1 MKKDGP
7 KAPNRPKKIRRRRT
21 SATIGGTTQS
31 AFANQSMSSV
41 LAGQQSA
48 AADKAAAEKVAAEKA
63 ASEKAASA
71 KRAQRAKK
79 PEEDEDDAVSDE
91 ENECPESGPAK

>member
-41 LAGQQSA
+41 LAGHQSA
-48 AADKAAAEKVAAEKA
+48 AADKAAAEKAAA
-63 ASEKAASA
+63 EKAASA

-79 PEEDEDDAVSDE
+79 PEEDEDDAVSDK